1 MLFFRF
7 SRSQMLDQ
15 RTEFLAE
22 KNTRTWRKERR
33 KGKKI
38 EPKLIRKERKT
49 KKKLKAPKKRNRNF
63 HLNLHSTFVDN
74 LSSARPYIFRKIIR
88 TPASAVNFV
97 K

>member
-49 KKKLKAPKKRNRNF
+49 KKKTESSQKKETATSISICTRR
-63 HLNLHSTFVDN
+63 LSIIYRPLVRTFFEKLFAHPRVP
-74 LSSARPYIFRKIIR
+74 LIL
-88 TPASAVNFV
+88 
-97 K
+97 